1 MKNFKD
7 LQEGLQDPNIF
18 KAFFLAG
25 GPGSGKSYVVRAT
38 TGGTG
43 LRIVNSDD
51 VFEKYLKD
59 AGFDMDMST
68 VKAEREKE
76 ERDKMRDR
84 AKKLTRTRMGDI
96 TTGKGG
102 YLEGRIGLIIDGTG
116 KNYDKIAKQA
126 TQLKQLGYDV
136 HMIFVNTSLD
146 TALERNAKR
155 ERTVPADVATR
166 AWNEVQRNMGKF
178 SQYFRRNFVVV
189 DNNDAEEDVLT
200 PVMKQIRGLLKR
212 KVNNPIAKAW
222 IENEMK
228 LRGITKFRPARNI
241 GMGGQPGAK
250 PKGGLPGSSGFKV
263 RMGRKRP
270 KTGRFAKK

>member
-1 MKNFKD
+1 MKTFQD
-7 LQEGLQDPNIF
+7 LQEGLNDPNIF

-51 VFEKYLKD
+51 IFEKYLKD

-68 VKAEREKE
+68 AKAEREAE
-76 ERDKMRDR
+76 ERDKMRKR
-84 AKKLTRTRMGDI
+84 AKKLTRTRMGDV

-116 KNYDKIAKQA
+116 KDYAKIADQA
-126 TQLKQLGYDV
+126 TKLKQLGYDV

-155 ERTVPADVATR
+155 ERTVPTDVATR
-166 AWNEVQRNMGKF
+166 SWNAVQRNIGKF
-178 SQYFRRNFVVV
+178 SQYFRQNFVVV
-189 DNNDAEEDVLT
+189 DNNDSEEDVMT
-200 PVMKQIRGLLKR
+200 PVFKQIQGLLKKPVR
-212 KVNNPIAKAW
+212 SPLAKAW
-222 IENEMK
+222 VTQEMK
-228 LRGITKFRPARNI
+228 RRGITRR
-241 GMGGQPGAK
+241 
-250 PKGGLPGSSGFKV
+250 PKGF
-263 RMGRKRP
+263 
-270 KTGRFAKK
+270 